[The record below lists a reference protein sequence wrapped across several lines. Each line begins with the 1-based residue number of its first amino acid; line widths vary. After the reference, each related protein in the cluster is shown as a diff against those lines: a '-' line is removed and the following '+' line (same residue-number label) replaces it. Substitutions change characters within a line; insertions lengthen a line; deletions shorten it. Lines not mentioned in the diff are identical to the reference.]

1 MKKFLQT
8 FISLGFITA
17 LLSSSL
23 IPANAATVK
32 GDVNADNSI
41 TLQDASMVQE
51 IAVGLRSPNKNEEY
65 SADFNGDGNINLTD
79 AYLIQKL
86 LIGDSTVNDKYMP
99 NKAARIDVINLLNED
114 RKALNLQPLEFSD
127 ASLTA
132 GQIRVEEYSQGYFGT
147 RPNGSQFTTVFSEC
161 NLKGN
166 EIVQYTAQ
174 VRNNAK
180 SVYDYIKE
188 NNPDIYRDYLMSPNY
203 HTICVGSM
211 PCPQSRN
218 LFQWVIC
225 LG

>member
-1 MKKFLQT
+1 MKKLLQT

-23 IPANAATVK
+23 ISAGAATVK

-51 IAVGLRSPNKNEEY
+51 IAVGVRTPNKNQEY
-65 SADFNGDGNINLTD
+65 SADFNGDGDITLVD

-86 LIGDSTVNDKYMP
+86 LVGDSAVNDQYMP
-99 NKAARIDVINLLNED
+99 NKAVRIDVINLLNED
-114 RKALNLQPLEFSD
+114 RKALGLQPLEFSD

-132 GQIRVEEYSQGYFGT
+132 GQIRTEEYLQGYLGT
-147 RPNGSQFTTVFSEC
+147 RPDGSQFTTVFSEC

-166 EIVQYTAQ
+166 DIFQYTAQ

-180 SVYDYIKE
+180 DVYEYIKE

-203 HTICVGSM
+203 HTICVGSIR
-211 PCPQSRN
+211 CPQSRN